1 MSDENPTP
9 EAAEADIQPQ
19 PTDTPAAK
27 KPFLP
32 TGGSK
37 TMLVVVA
44 LGALAIIAGVVVAL
58 VLFVFTVGVDD
69 MDITVTSDQPAA
81 TSETTAATED
91 AEPAEAVT
99 NSEVFTF
106 RDIFEPLL
114 VAIVVPTTTSTTEA
128 DTANTTTTGT
138 LYLTSILVQDG
149 EYMAVL
155 SLDGV
160 SYTLGDGQQVGDSP
174 WQVITVRTD
183 SVVMLYGDTQVIL
196 NVGQGVT
203 K

>member
-19 PTDTPAAK
+19 PADTPAEK

-37 TMLVVVA
+37 TMLAVVA

-69 MDITVTSDQPAA
+69 TDITVTSDQPAA

-99 NSEVFTF
+99 NAEVFTF

-174 WQVITVRTD
+174 WQVVTVRTD